1 MIDTRAFL
9 LETLGLHTR
18 PTEAR
23 GRIIVAEAET
33 ETTEESKWAEGE
45 VSETATDSE
54 EQAALKF

>member
-9 LETLGLHTR
+9 IETLGLHTR

-33 ETTEESKWAEGE
+33 ESGVKEGNMIQWAEG
-45 VSETATDSE
+45 DQ
-54 EQAALKF
+54 EQQGAEAGAE